1 MSISTA
7 KNFDEDSQAR
17 ELMNNEI
24 YENFF
29 VEASAG
35 SGKTTSLVKRMVAMV
50 SKGIDVSKIC
60 AITFTK
66 AAAGEFKSRFS
77 KALADK
83 SKNHKDEEIRR
94 LCSNALMNID
104 LCFMGTIDSFC
115 NMIISEHPNEAGV
128 PSSSSLLS
136 DADIPTVYHKEFSR
150 IINGEYGEVLRKKAE
165 LFRAFNYNADK
176 LFVSSLISV
185 AEVRHTDIVYPKPT
199 SYDIDTTLSQE
210 KITLISTLDKLIN
223 HPEVTYTSAKMKADK
238 YGDML
243 RTLKQKFNK
252 IKGSWNS
259 NLSDVLYILK
269 EFDGYRIL
277 SAPENIGIMNS
288 VMFIPNVLKSGK
300 ISYYTLDLKNT
311 DNAYSRLLEMKYSYS
326 VDFIVSACNA
336 VTDELKK
343 NGSLSYFDYLL
354 YLRDMLKNDAEK
366 DGLLIN
372 HISKRHSYY
381 LIDEFQDTNPLQSE
395 IFFYLSAENPVADWS
410 KCAPRKGSLFIVGDP
425 KQSIYRFRS
434 ADVSSFIR
442 VRSIFENGA
451 GKVLRLSR
459 NFRSSLSLKY
469 WFNRV
474 FSPLLPC
481 DTQYQSKYYPIPA
494 EAVEDE
500 SGDSFGGVFKYTV
513 TNSKNN
519 KVDACVKTARI
530 ILNLVHNPAFKIK
543 DRSSGLLRELQYR
556 DFMIITPQKSS
567 LGVFKDVL
575 GRLDIPVKIEGKIIF
590 GDCPAL
596 VAVSEIMLAVSD
608 INNTQALY
616 CALKNPVFAVTD
628 SELARL
634 YAKGF
639 RLGLYYDNSN
649 ALKDEEYIEK
659 IISEFSS
666 LASDSANLTPSAL
679 FCRILDD
686 MKIIGDTGAL
696 NLDYCYFALELL
708 RSAEASGAVSSAVDG
723 AIFINDLIHNSSEE
737 RSLSLIK
744 NADRVHIANL
754 HKVKGLEAPV
764 VILAD
769 PNIYR
774 FPPEKRVT
782 YGENGA
788 ETHIFRLEADNF
800 SAVKTDLYPDLQQ
813 EEQVFLDAEQLRLL
827 YVGATRAENALIVA
841 EEVNSDGEKSLSS
854 PWNPLLNYIKCDF
867 FKAYGLS
874 SAVPASKPVRS
885 SVKAE
890 QLYAEAEKSS
900 VTGESESFDPCY
912 ALKKPSELKLKTK
925 IAQSDT
931 DDDYASTEPL
941 TEKRYNSALMG
952 TMVHKIMEILVTSRK
967 TFSHEDITD
976 IVCNQYQCTSK
987 FIRARILKASEV
999 MLSGGFE
1006 QKNGLPQ
1013 DILKTLLNADE
1024 VLCEIPFAYKSPDEN
1039 GNPVIWNGVIDV
1051 AFLSQGKWHIIDYK
1065 TNLDGD
1071 NLDMVYEAQ
1080 LTAYK
1085 NAFLEISGISADAF
1099 IYHISL

>member
-1 MSISTA
+1 MSISDTHT
-7 KNFDEDSQAR
+7 FDEDLQAR
-17 ELMNNEI
+17 SLMNNEI

-35 SGKTTSLVKRMVAMV
+35 SGKTTSLVQRMVAMV
-50 SKGIDVSKIC
+50 SNGIDVSKIC

-83 SKNHKDEEIRR
+83 SKNDENEEIRR
-94 LCSNALMNID
+94 LCSKALMNID

-128 PSSSSLLS
+128 PSSSRVLS
-136 DADIPTVYHKEFSR
+136 DAEVPAVYQKEFSR
-150 IINGEYGEVLRKKAE
+150 IINGEYGEVLRRKAE
-165 LFRAFNYNADK
+165 LFRSFNYNADQ
-176 LFVSSLISV
+176 LFVKSLISV
-185 AEVRHTDIVYPKPT
+185 ADVRHTDIVYPKPLT
-199 SYDIDTTLSQE
+199 YDIDTALSEEKKAMLDTLE
-210 KITLISTLDKLIN
+210 KLIE
-223 HPEVTYTSAKMKADK
+223 HSEVTYTSARMKSDT
-238 YGDML
+238 YGEML
-243 RTLKQKFNK
+243 TELKRRFNK
-252 IKGSWNS
+252 LKGDWNS
-259 NLSDVLYILK
+259 NLSEVLYALK
-269 EFDGYRIL
+269 QFDGYRIFC
-277 SAPENIGIMNS
+277 APENIGIMNS
-288 VMFIPNVLKSGK
+288 QMFIPNVLKSGK
-300 ISYYTLDLKNT
+300 ISYYTFDLKNT
-311 DNAYSRLLEMKYSYS
+311 DNAYSKLLEMNYSYT

-336 VTDELKK
+336 VTLELKK
-343 NGSLSYFDYLL
+343 NGFLSYFDYLI
-354 YLRDMLKNDAEK
+354 YLRNMLRADAEK
-366 DGLLIN
+366 DGLLIR

-395 IFFYLSAENPVADWS
+395 IFFYLSAEKPVPDWS
-410 KCAPRKGSLFIVGDP
+410 KCVPRKGSLFIVGDP

-474 FSPLLPC
+474 FCPLLPC

-494 EAVEDE
+494 EALKDE
-500 SGDSFGGVFKYTV
+500 SCDSFGGVFKYTV

-519 KVDACVKTARI
+519 KEDACTKTAQI
-530 ILNLVHNPAFKIK
+530 ILNLVHNPDFKIK
-543 DRSSGLLRELQYR
+543 DRSSGALRELQYR

-567 LGVFKDVL
+567 LGAFREVL
-575 GRLDIPVKIEGKIIF
+575 GKMDIPVKVEGKIIF

-628 SELARL
+628 NELSRL

-639 RLGLYYDNSN
+639 RMGLYYDNSE
-649 ALKDEEYIEK
+649 ALKDEKQFSK
-659 IISEFSS
+659 IISALSS
-666 LASDSANLTPSAL
+666 LSSDSARLTASAL
-679 FCRILDD
+679 FCRILDNL
-686 MKIIGDTGAL
+686 KIVGNTGAL

-708 RSAEASGAVSSAVDG
+708 RSAEASGTVSSPIEG
-723 AIFINDLIHNSSEE
+723 ALFISELINNPSEE

-774 FPPEKRVT
+774 FPPEKKVT
-782 YGENGA
+782 YGENSA
-788 ETHIFRLEADNF
+788 ECHIFRLEADSY
-800 SAVKTDLYPDLQQ
+800 SAVKTDLYPELQQ

-827 YVGATRAENALIVA
+827 YVAATRAENALIVA
-841 EEVNSDGEKSLSS
+841 EGVDSKGARSSSS
-854 PWNPLLNYIKCDF
+854 PWNLLLNYINCDF
-867 FKAYGLS
+867 FEAYASS
-874 SAVPASKPVRS
+874 SAVPASAPPPPTAD
-885 SVKAE
+885 AE
-890 QLYAEAEKSS
+890 KLYNQAEKSS
-900 VTGESESFDPCY
+900 VLVSSSSFEPCY
-912 ALKKPSELKLKTK
+912 TLKKPSELKLKTK
-925 IAQSDT
+925 IPDT
-931 DDDYASTEPL
+931 ADDDSADNEPL
-941 TEKRYNSALMG
+941 TEKRYNAALMG
-952 TMVHKIMEILVTSRK
+952 TMVHKIMENLVTSRK
-967 TFSHEDITD
+967 AFAPEEITD
-976 IVCNQYQCTSK
+976 IVCKQYQCTSK
-987 FIRARILKASEV
+987 FIRSRILKAAET
-999 MLSGGFE
+999 MLSCGFE

-1013 DILKTLLNADE
+1013 NILKVLLDADE
-1024 VLCEIPFAYKSPDEN
+1024 VLCEIPFACKSEDEK
-1039 GNPVIWNGVIDV
+1039 GNPVIWNGVID
-1051 AFLSQGKWHIIDYK
+1051 AAYLSQGKWHIIDYK

-1071 NLDMVYEAQ
+1071 NLDAVYEAQ

-1085 NAFLEISGISADAF
+1085 NAFLEITGFSADAF

>member
-1 MSISTA
+1 MSLSTA
-7 KNFDEDSQAR
+7 NTYDEDSQAR
-17 ELMNNEI
+17 ALMNNEI

-50 SKGIDVSKIC
+50 SQGIDVSKIC

-83 SKNHKDEEIRR
+83 SKNGETEEIRR
-94 LCSNALMNID
+94 LCSSALMNID

-128 PSSSSLLS
+128 PSSSRVLS
-136 DADIPTVYHKEFSR
+136 DAEIPAVYHKEFSR
-150 IINGEYGEVLRKKAE
+150 IINGEYGEVLRRKAE
-165 LFRAFNYNADK
+165 LFRSFNYNAHE
-176 LFVSSLISV
+176 LFVKSLIS
-185 AEVRHTDIVYPKPT
+185 AADVRHTDIVYPKPT
-199 SYDIDTTLSQE
+199 TYDIDTALSGE
-210 KITLISTLDKLIN
+210 KLILLDTLEKLLE
-223 HPEVTYTSAKMKADK
+223 HSETTYTSARMKSDT
-238 YGDML
+238 YGEML
-243 RTLKQKFNK
+243 TELRRRFNK
-252 IKGSWNS
+252 LEGNWNS
-259 NLSDVLYILK
+259 NLSDVLYALK
-269 EFDGYRIL
+269 QFDGYRIL
-277 SAPENIGIMNS
+277 CAPEDIGIMNS
-288 VMFIPNVLKSGK
+288 QMFIPNVLKSGK
-300 ISYYTLDLKNT
+300 ISYYTFDLKNT
-311 DNAYSRLLEMKYSYS
+311 DNAYSRLLEMNYSYT

-336 VTDELKK
+336 VTLELKK

-354 YLRDMLKNDAEK
+354 YLRDMLKNDAEN
-366 DGLLIN
+366 DGLLIK

-395 IFFYLSAENPVADWS
+395 IFFYLSAENPVPDWS
-410 KCAPRKGSLFIVGDP
+410 KCVPRKGSLFIVGDP

-442 VRSIFENGA
+442 VRSIFENDA

-474 FSPLLPC
+474 FCPLLPC
-481 DTQYQSKYYPIPA
+481 DTQYQSKYYPIPT
-494 EAVEDE
+494 EVQPHE
-500 SGDSFGGVFKYTV
+500 SCDSFGGVFKYTV

-519 KVDACVKTARI
+519 KVDACEKTAQI

-543 DRSSGLLRELQYR
+543 DRSSGILRELQYR

-567 LGVFKDVL
+567 LGVFRDVL

-608 INNTQALY
+608 INKTQALY
-616 CALKNPVFAVTD
+616 CALKNPIFAVTD
-628 SELARL
+628 NELSRL
-634 YAKGF
+634 EAKGF
-639 RLGLYYDNSN
+639 RMGLYYDNSEV
-649 ALKDEEYIEK
+649 LKDESHFGK
-659 IISEFSS
+659 IISSLS
-666 LASDSANLTPSAL
+666 ALASEASKLTPSAL
-679 FCRILDD
+679 FCRILDNL
-686 MKIIGDTGAL
+686 KIIVSTGAL

-708 RSAEASGAVSSAVDG
+708 RSAEASGTVSSTTEG
-723 AIFINDLIHNSSEE
+723 ALFISDLINNSSEE

-782 YGENGA
+782 YGKNGA
-788 ETHIFRLEADNF
+788 ETHIFRLEADSY
-800 SAVKTDLYPDLQQ
+800 SAVKTDLYPELQQ

-827 YVGATRAENALIVA
+827 YVAATRAENALIVA
-841 EEVNSDGEKSLSS
+841 DEINSKGERSSSS
-854 PWNPLLNYIKCDF
+854 PWNLLQSFISCDF
-867 FKAYGLS
+867 FEAYGLS

-885 SVKAE
+885 SVNAE
-890 QLYAEAEKSS
+890 KLYDEAEKSS
-900 VTGESESFDPCY
+900 VIDSSSSFEPCY
-912 ALKKPSELKLKTK
+912 TLKKPSELKLKTK
-925 IAQSDT
+925 SSDT
-931 DDDYASTEPL
+931 ADDDFAGNEPL
-941 TEKRYNSALMG
+941 TEKRYNAALMG

-967 TFSHEDITD
+967 AFAPEEITD
-976 IVCNQYQCTSK
+976 IVCSQFQCISK
-987 FIRARILKASEV
+987 FIRTRILKASEV

-1013 DILKTLLNADE
+1013 DILKTLLSADE
-1024 VLCEIPFAYKSPDEN
+1024 VLCEIPFAYKSADEN
-1039 GNPVIWNGVIDV
+1039 GNPVIWNGVMD
-1051 AFLSQGKWHIIDYK
+1051 AAYLSEGKWHIIDYK

-1071 NLDMVYEAQ
+1071 DLDIVYEAQ

-1085 NAFLEISGISADAF
+1085 NAFLEITDFSADAF